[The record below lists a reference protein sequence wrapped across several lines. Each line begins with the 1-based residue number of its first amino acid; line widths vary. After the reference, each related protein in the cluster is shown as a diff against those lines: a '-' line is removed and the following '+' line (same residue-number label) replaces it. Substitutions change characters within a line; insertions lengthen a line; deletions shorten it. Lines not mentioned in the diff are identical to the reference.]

1 MPHTKKQ
8 GTIAPDATTVSDG
21 AKQSTSTT
29 TPRTPDAARRN
40 RIRRPF
46 AGKTAR
52 TVCTVNKFRY
62 LCNAVHSK
70 GETIANYAGIF
81 ISAYIGS
88 ILPCRCL
95 MARLPFE
102 GVQQRVGIEPF
113 YLHIVKL
120 S

>member
-1 MPHTKKQ
+1 MATFQQ
-8 GTIAPDATTVSDG
+8 GTIVPDATTVSDG

-40 RIRRPF
+40 RIRLLF
-46 AGKTAR
+46 MGKTVR
-52 TVCTVNKFRY
+52 TVCAVNKFRY
-62 LCNAVHSK
+62 LCDVLHTK
-70 GETIANYAGIF
+70 GETIAIYADIF
-81 ISAYIGS
+81 MSAYIGS

-95 MARLPFE
+95 MARLPFV
-102 GVQQRVGIEPF
+102 GVGQRVGIEPF